1 MQRQVR
7 IKKELALETKNPSP
21 GISVW
26 LPDEDNIE
34 FIDGLITGPED
45 SPFSGGCFKV
55 KITLPERY
63 PFEPPQV
70 LFETKI
76 YHPNIDNSG
85 RICLDLLKMP
95 PQGSWKPNLNL
106 ALMLKSIRLL
116 MSQPNPDDPLMA
128 DIASEFTM
136 NPTLFEKKAREW
148 TSRFAKR
155 G

>member
-1 MQRQVR
+1 M
-7 IKKELALETKNPSP
+7 
-21 GISVW
+21 
-26 LPDEDNIE
+26 
-34 FIDGLITGPED
+34 
-45 SPFSGGCFKV
+45 
-55 KITLPERY
+55 
-63 PFEPPQV
+63 

-128 DIASEFTM
+128 EIASEFSM